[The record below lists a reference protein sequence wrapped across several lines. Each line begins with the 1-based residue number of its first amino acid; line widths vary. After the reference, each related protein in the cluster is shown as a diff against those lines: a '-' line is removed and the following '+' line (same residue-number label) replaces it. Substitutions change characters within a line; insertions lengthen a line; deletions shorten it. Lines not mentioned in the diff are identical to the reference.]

1 MKLNSTKKWFI
12 CIFTVCMSFFFTS
25 CEELFTGNLFSTLDG
40 PPSAAEILAGDDPL
54 AGLVEASESPKFF
67 DELENDDTE
76 KQTVTDYLTDPA
88 TGYDPSDPAGNP
100 ADTPDEQAAALL
112 HADIELETSEGRN
125 AINNVADLFLNQSG
139 DSFDVE
145 TVLDSLVPEAAKND
159 KETFVEM
166 INALDGAGDAY
177 ISFGVGLGSADP
189 PPDAPM
195 GEVAQAA
202 AVSIV
207 IGEILE
213 NGDTA
218 DDLWNAMNSGD
229 YTGLAANSGDPFD
242 SLDGNELTA
251 FDNIMAEAGMT
262 DLF

>member
-1 MKLNSTKKWFI
+1 
-12 CIFTVCMSFFFTS
+12 
-25 CEELFTGNLFSTLDG
+25 LFTGNLFSTLDG

-54 AGLVEASESPKFF
+54 AGLIEASESPKFF
-67 DELENDDTE
+67 DGLEHNDTE
-76 KQTVTDYLTDPA
+76 KQAVTAYLTDPA
-88 TGYDPSDPAGNP
+88 TGYDPTDPAGNP

-125 AINNVADLFLNQSG
+125 AVNNVADLFLNQSG
-139 DSFDVE
+139 DSFDIE
-145 TVLDSLVPEAAKND
+145 SVLESLIPDAAKND

-166 INALDGAGDAY
+166 INALDAAGDAY

-189 PPDAPM
+189 PPDTSM

-207 IGEILE
+207 IGEVLE
-213 NGDTA
+213 NGDSA

-229 YTGLAANSGDPFD
+229 YTSLNANGTDPFD
-242 SLDGNELTA
+242 SIDGNELTA